1 MSEIRDFD
9 RVRPVNKHDLGSTLQ
24 KADILDADKKVN
36 WNSGAVK
43 TGVTTAAGAAGSAL
57 SGGKSTAVGSVFN
70 TIGDIGSMI
79 PGPYG
84 AIIGAAG
91 KVLGGLTNSLFG
103 SKLNYENINTVK
115 NNIRALNAAANVDAA
130 NYDDLAEKQKNT
142 FAGSTF
148 DKSYIGSDGLFS
160 HKARKKYR
168 SLKAQEDRAED
179 RYRLGTAYNADQIG
193 QNMIN
198 NSLRNYS
205 ALGGPLE
212 YSLANRDL
220 DIKAAKLNNLS
231 SAFSLPTATAYAD
244 GGLMASAV
252 MDAVNPMNVYK
263 RAMRDL
269 VDAVGLD
276 NMKTVMGMVRKNREN
291 KMAEI
296 ALAEDVR
303 EFGPTMYAKGGK
315 IHIKKANRGKFTA
328 AAKRAG
334 MSVQEYAR
342 HILANKDKYTPTL
355 VKRANFARNA
365 SKFKHADGGYLDG
378 YNAFLDDV
386 INKFQTGGDTN
397 NPEPQAAPATPS
409 SQNRTTLGTY
419 TDVYNRFMSEK
430 NPKKAFY
437 IFLAGYERNKE
448 RGASVSETAKYAADS
463 GCYKGQ
469 KRNYGDDWSSYDWD
483 DRDKVI
489 ERFGSKT
496 DKKINETVGKVY
508 DWLNGNNDFGE
519 AQKKAIMQ
527 TISIESGFDPDAG
540 NKYGYEGL
548 FQLSKERKGGYDNW
562 KKSGHAAGGDN
573 VIQQLEYMKYTLDK
587 SKGEGFLAKG
597 VDRTYLDEYWNDDN
611 TPASKTDEGAK
622 AVSGENLEG
631 YYNEEISARAV
642 NKPDKTRVS
651 QPSFDTSLYD
661 TSSPQSSSWD
671 EIEKIFLDHR
681 NGRHAEGGG
690 LATNGANFTNGLTQ
704 INEGG
709 THEENANEGVLMGT
723 DQNGVPN
730 TVEEGETIYKDYVF
744 SNRLTIPDK
753 IARKYHLKKGI
764 TFAEASKQLS
774 KESEERPNDPVS
786 QRGLDAAMQD
796 LIAAQEEIRQAR
808 DAGKQ
813 QALVDLLAQNG
824 EPGAQGLNVA
834 EEGQAEETAAEP
846 GTEDAA
852 NAQAGMGSE
861 DQSQQLS
868 GEDLS
873 QLMQMAGNSGGY
885 AYGGYVRKL
894 GEGDDTEGTPEITP
908 LPTWQRQAPL
918 YGLALQSLTDA
929 FGLTNN
935 PDYTEAETLRSMA
948 YRTPRTVSYS
958 PTATYLNLRPMD
970 INSTVNALRAD
981 AAAKDRMALDMA
993 GVNRGLAAATML
1005 SNRYATDNAIGKVY
1019 NDLLTYNNGIR
1030 EKMAAH
1036 NQAVNQ
1042 HNADQALAAA
1052 TTNASNYNAVAA
1064 LNNDMLNAAMTQR
1077 TAERNAVDAA
1087 KAANWSNFLT
1097 SLGNYGTE
1105 NLNQN
1110 ALNFLIASGGYGP
1123 IDQKFWPLLN
1133 LLLGNNKPAA
1143 KKTAKASSS
1152 TEKRGGSKSTDSGN
1166 RGVYMTEEGLPNW
1179 NYVEYWN
1186 DILD

>member
-9 RVRPVNKHDLGSTLQ
+9 RVRPVNKHNFGSILQ
-24 KADILDADKKVN
+24 KAGVTDENNKVN
-36 WNSGAVK
+36 WNSNLVK
-43 TGVTTAAGAAGSAL
+43 TGVTTAAGAVGSAL
-57 SGGKSTAVGSVFN
+57 SGGMSTGVGTVFN

-115 NNIRALNAAANVDAA
+115 NNISNLNAASNVDAA
-130 NYDDLAEKQKNT
+130 NYDDLAAKQKNT
-142 FAGSTF
+142 FAGARF
-148 DKSYIGSDGLFS
+148 DKHYIGSDGVFS
-160 HKARKKYR
+160 HKARNMYR
-168 SLKAQEDRAED
+168 SLAAQEERAED

-231 SAFSLPTATAYAD
+231 SAFSPPTTTAYAG

-263 RAMRDL
+263 RAMKDL

-291 KMAEI
+291 KMAEM
-296 ALAEDVR
+296 ALAEGVR

-386 INKFQTGGDTN
+386 IN
-397 NPEPQAAPATPS
+397 S
-409 SQNRTTLGTY
+409 
-419 TDVYNRFMSEK
+419 
-430 NPKKAFY
+430 
-437 IFLAGYERNKE
+437 
-448 RGASVSETAKYAADS
+448 
-463 GCYKGQ
+463 
-469 KRNYGDDWSSYDWD
+469 YG
-483 DRDKVI
+483 
-489 ERFGSKT
+489 
-496 DKKINETVGKVY
+496 
-508 DWLNGNNDFGE
+508 FGE
-519 AQKKAIMQ
+519 GTK
-527 TISIESGFDPDAG
+527 
-540 NKYGYEGL
+540 
-548 FQLSKERKGGYDNW
+548 
-562 KKSGHAAGGDN
+562 
-573 VIQQLEYMKYTLDK
+573 
-587 SKGEGFLAKG
+587 
-597 VDRTYLDEYWNDDN
+597 RT
-611 TPASKTDEGAK
+611 A
-622 AVSGENLEG
+622 
-631 YYNEEISARAV
+631 
-642 NKPDKTRVS
+642 
-651 QPSFDTSLYD
+651 
-661 TSSPQSSSWD
+661 
-671 EIEKIFLDHR
+671 
-681 NGRHAEGGG
+681 GRHAEGGG

-709 THEENANEGVLMGT
+709 SHEENANEGVLMGT

-744 SNRLTIPDK
+744 SDRLTIPDK
-753 IARKYHLKKGI
+753 IARKYHLKNGI

-813 QALVDLLAQNG
+813 QALIDLLAQNG
-824 EPGAQGLNVA
+824 EPGAQGLNAA
-834 EEGQAEETAAEP
+834 EEEQAEEIAAGP
-846 GTEDAA
+846 GSEEAAIEAEAA

-894 GEGDDTEGTPEITP
+894 GEGDTTEGTKDADSTTPEIIP

-948 YRTPRTVSYS
+948 YRTPHTVSYS

-970 INSTVNALRAD
+970 VNSTLNALRAD

-993 GVNRGLAAATML
+993 GANRGLAAATLL
-1005 SNRYATDNAIGKVY
+1005 SNRYVTDNAIGKVY

-1036 NQAVNQ
+1036 NQTVNQ

-1052 TTNASNYNAVAA
+1052 SANASNYNAVAA
-1064 LNNDMLNAAMTQR
+1064 LNNEMLNAAMTQR
-1077 TAERNAVDAA
+1077 VAERNAVDAA

-1123 IDQKFWPLLN
+1123 IDKKFWPLLN

-1166 RGVYMTEEGLPNW
+1166 RGVYMTKEGLPNW

>member
-9 RVRPVNKHDLGSTLQ
+9 RVRPVNKHNFSSILQ
-24 KADILDADKKVN
+24 KAGVTDENNKVN
-36 WNSGAVK
+36 WNSNLVK
-43 TGVTTAAGAAGSAL
+43 TGITTAAGAVGSAL
-57 SGGKSTAVGSVFN
+57 SGGKSTGVGTAIN

-115 NNIRALNAAANVDAA
+115 NNISNLNAASNVDAA

-142 FAGSTF
+142 FAGARF
-148 DKSYIGSDGLFS
+148 DKNYIGSDGPFS
-160 HKARKKYR
+160 HKARNMYR
-168 SLKAQEDRAED
+168 SLAAQEERAED

-231 SAFSLPTATAYAD
+231 SAFSLPTTTAYAG

-263 RAMRDL
+263 RAMKDL

-291 KMAEI
+291 KMAEM

-386 INKFQTGGDTN
+386 INKFGTGGNTN
-397 NPEPQAAPATPS
+397 NPEPQANANG
-409 SQNRTTLGTY
+409 SQNGTKLNTY
-419 TDVYNRFMSEK
+419 IDVYNRFMSETD
-430 NPKKAFY
+430 PEKALY
-437 IFLAGYERNKE
+437 IFSAGYVRNNQDKSGT
-448 RGASVSETAKYAADS
+448 RKTGIYA
-463 GCYKGQ
+463 GKHGYYEGQ
-469 KRNYGDDWSSYDWD
+469 KRDFGKSWSNYDWN

-489 ERFGSKT
+489 ERFGYK
-496 DKKINETVGKVY
+496 DKNIKENIGKVY
-508 DWLNGNNDFGE
+508 DWLNGNKKFGE
-519 AQKKAIMQ
+519 AQKKAILQM
-527 TISIESGFDPDAG
+527 IDMESGFNPSAG
-540 NKYGYEGL
+540 KSHKGL
-548 FQLSKERKGGYDNW
+548 FQLSKDRQKDYKDWSASGNTKGTDDIT
-562 KKSGHAAGGDN
+562 K
-573 VIQQLEYMKYTLDK
+573 QLNYMEYSLDK
-587 SKGEGFLAKG
+587 ADGIGFSAKNVMGSDLDDWDGVKNTVAAVQQPEAEPSYSYLAQNG
-597 VDRTYLDEYWNDDN
+597 LDSMSDN
-611 TPASKTDEGAK
+611 LGSYA
-622 AVSGENLEG
+622 L
-631 YYNEEISARAV
+631 ARGGHI
-642 NKPDKTRVS
+642 R
-651 QPSFDTSLYD
+651 
-661 TSSPQSSSWD
+661 
-671 EIEKIFLDHR
+671 
-681 NGRHAEGGG
+681 AEGGG

-709 THEENANEGVLMGT
+709 SHEENANEGVLMGT

-744 SNRLTIPDK
+744 SDRLTIPDK
-753 IARKYHLKKGI
+753 IARKYHLKNGI

-808 DAGKQ
+808 DTGKQ
-813 QALVDLLAQNG
+813 QALIDLLAQNG
-824 EPGAQGLNVA
+824 EPGAQSLNAA
-834 EEGQAEETAAEP
+834 EEEQAEEIAAGP
-846 GTEDAA
+846 GSEEAAIEAEAA
-852 NAQAGMGSE
+852 NAQAGMG
-861 DQSQQLS
+861 

-894 GEGDDTEGTPEITP
+894 GEGDTTEGMKDADTTTPEITP

-948 YRTPRTVSYS
+948 YRTPHTVSYS

-970 INSTVNALRAD
+970 VNSTLNALRAD

-993 GVNRGLAAATML
+993 GANRGLAAATLL
-1005 SNRYATDNAIGKVY
+1005 SNRYVTDNAIGKVY
-1019 NDLLTYNNGIR
+1019 NDLLTYNNSIR

-1036 NQAVNQ
+1036 NQTVNQ

-1064 LNNDMLNAAMTQR
+1064 LNNEILNAAMTQR
-1077 TAERNAVDAA
+1077 VAERNAVDAA

-1110 ALNFLIASGGYGP
+1110 ALNFLIASGAYGP
-1123 IDQKFWPLLN
+1123 IDKKFWPLLD
-1133 LLLGNNKPAA
+1133 LLLGNNKPAKLT
-1143 KKTAKASSS
+1143 KK
-1152 TEKRGGSKSTDSGN
+1152 N
-1166 RGVYMTEEGLPNW
+1166 N
-1179 NYVEYWN
+1179 
-1186 DILD
+1186 